1 MTTAGKSRKPKRLIA
16 RATASLPERSSIRQV
31 PRRAGLAEYVY
42 GHIKDLILDGHFV
55 PGQTI
60 PVDQLA
66 GQLSVSRQPVTDAL
80 KRLSLEGFLVIFPQI
95 GCCVRQYETDEVGDF
110 FRLFAEGEALV
121 AELLVERA
129 NVEDIANLEVISAQI
144 GVLRTSM
151 DGPDEISRKYRH
163 LNRRLHFEMR
173 RAARS
178 PSVTEVVE
186 TLGDRS
192 DFFIAASRKP
202 LFADRLQTAHDEHE
216 AIIAAVRRRD
226 PGSAREIMKQH
237 ILGIDLRIRGR

>member
-1 MTTAGKSRKPKRLIA
+1 MTVVGKPRKPTRLA
-16 RATASLPERSSIRQV
+16 GRASASLVERSSIRQV
-31 PRRAGLAEYVY
+31 TRRPGLAEYVY
-42 GHIKDLILDGHFV
+42 GHIKDLILDGHFT

-60 PVDQLA
+60 PVDSLAEQLA
-66 GQLSVSRQPVTDAL
+66 VSRQPVTDAL

-95 GCCVRQYETDEVGDF
+95 GCCVREYEPQEVGDF

-121 AELLVERA
+121 ADLLVERA
-129 NVEDIANLEVISAQI
+129 KPDDIATLEAISMQI
-144 GVLRTSM
+144 GALR
-151 DGPDEISRKYRH
+151 GRPDAPEEISRQYRA

-192 DFFIAASRKP
+192 DFYVAASRKP

-216 AIIAAVRRRD
+216 AIIAAVRDRAPDRARD
-226 PGSAREIMKQH
+226 VMKQH
-237 ILGIDLRIRGR
+237 ILSIGQRIRGL